1 MAIRVFSYRYIHTLI
16 PFCCCSVMYF
26 LCKTPLLHFTMKVAA
41 AGDWLW
47 FDLNWSHK
55 RWRIH
60 QSSRVDQYF
69 NSRWIGIFRCFSEM
83 NSPFPTVKNE
93 GGASNALI
101 SDFSLHPAVFRAGE
115 PHVWEVFTV
124 PQCLELRLDTGAG
137 PYGLPLGL
145 PVGIPVEILTCR
157 SRLPVATGPWGS
169 GFKISNWQVPAW
181 ILEYSYN
188 TYFKLNNKH
197 FNWIKCVR

>member
-1 MAIRVFSYRYIHTLI
+1 MAIQVFSYRYIHTLI

-124 PQCLELRLDTGAG
+124 PQCLELYTENRNAG
-137 PYGLPLGL
+137 ISLEVEGLPDLQFPEIGKFQKNLPNGTFNCVIELDVGL
-145 PVGIPVEILTCR
+145 LHRKPLDFHHPNI
-157 SRLPVATGPWGS
+157 
-169 GFKISNWQVPAW
+169 
-181 ILEYSYN
+181 
-188 TYFKLNNKH
+188 
-197 FNWIKCVR
+197 